1 MASVKALET
10 IALLHYMLCQHAY
23 NVVHEG
29 CVPDHD
35 LIQSIYTSAVHLDSM
50 YGDLQ
55 RSIDAPKRRQPPRA
69 FAPKKVKTQEQTG
82 FRASHPVPA
91 NPTRRPPT
99 PQAPA
104 PAPSPS
110 PALKSPESSASAS
123 ASPAMV
129 PMDKEK
135 WRARK
140 DAIRAINKEREK
152 QRQLKLAAKR
162 RPPPSSASSA

>member
-104 PAPSPS
+104 PSPS